1 MMKIITASFI
11 PELKKNTHKHF
22 QILRKIQSLTTQERE
37 ITARHI
43 VTSQSRQQFIF
54 NRKIETKQTRLTE
67 NLNQLQVHVQFLKHN
82 MKSDD
87 IKL

>member
-1 MMKIITASFI
+1 MMKIITTSFI
-11 PELKKNTHKHF
+11 PKLTKNALKHF
-22 QILRKIQSLTTQERE
+22 QILKKSHHPKKE

-54 NRKIETKQTRLTE
+54 NSKIETKQTRLTE
-67 NLNQLQVHVQFLKHN
+67 KLNQLQIHAQFLKHH

>member
-1 MMKIITASFI
+1 MMKIITTSFI
-11 PELKKNTHKHF
+11 PKLTKDALKHF
-22 QILRKIQSLTTQERE
+22 QILKKSHHPKRE

-43 VTSQSRQQFIF
+43 VTRQPRQQFIF
-54 NRKIETKQTRLTE
+54 NRKIETKQTQLTE
-67 NLNQLQVHVQFLKHN
+67 KLNQLQIHVQFLKHN